1 MANKGW
7 KFLET
12 LWEATKIVWG
22 YIGVVAVA
30 VAVLAVQGVLLLA
43 TSLTGALVVVSII
56 NAVGG

>member
-22 YIGVVAVA
+22 FIGIGVVS

-43 TSLTGALVVVSII
+43 TSATGVLVVVSII
-56 NAVGG
+56 NAVSR